1 MVGEAAAR
9 LDQAA
14 VARAVESFED
24 FYSRERPRLLRL
36 LSPAGVDAADA
47 LQEAF
52 DRAARRWDR
61 LAGYDDPAAWVRLVA
76 VRRLMNERRSARRRA
91 VAIEALT
98 RSSTDELGP
107 DRDRLIDLAVAI
119 EKLPAQQRVALALV
133 YSGGMTSS
141 EAAEVMGIS
150 DGTVR
155 SYLHEARRRL
165 RVALEESD

>member
-1 MVGEAAAR
+1 M
-9 LDQAA
+9 
-14 VARAVESFED
+14 
-24 FYSRERPRLLRL
+24 RL

-98 RSSTDELGP
+98 RSSTDELSP

-133 YSGGMTSS
+133 YSGDMTSS